1 MRTLEQII
9 AEINPNFQ
17 AQTKSLQQQQALIP
31 GQIRE
36 QETALGA
43 RKDSAFGDILSGARR
58 RGTGV
63 AFGGIPLAEQSKY
76 LATDYMPALANLRS
90 QGQQQAMSLQD
101 AILGINERR
110 DTLGQ
115 QIYQTEQDRAF
126 QASEAAKNRA
136 AQAAASAPADLSRYF
151 QQMQTQGQTQQSG
164 PRAVQTQPGSFG
176 FFDAANKPITAGMYA
191 RQTNQDIRDVLFD
204 MGSSGDATAT
214 QLYNQLRQV
223 PDNMFDKVL
232 AQVAPNY
239 QHIFNGYVTGAPKA
253 PLASQTPRATTTTP
267 TRQSSTF
274 SPYGSLSL
282 GGIR

>member
-1 MRTLEQII
+1 MARTLEQII

-17 AQTKSLQQQQALIP
+17 AQTKSLQDQQALIP
-31 GQIRE
+31 GQIQT

-136 AQAAASAPADLSRYF
+136 TQKSVYDYFNQAQQPQA
-151 QQMQTQGQTQQSG
+151 
-164 PRAVQTQPGSFG
+164 TQPTPTWGRNRDGG
-176 FFDAANKPITAGMYA
+176 FDFYDAGGKRITAGAYA
-191 RQTNQDIRDVLFD
+191 TQTKQDIRDVLYD
-204 MGSSGDATAT
+204 MGAEDQNAAK
-214 QLYNQLRQV
+214 LYNILRQI
-223 PDNMFDKVL
+223 PDNQINQAL
-232 AQVAPNY
+232 ARLTPDY
-239 QHIFNGYVTGAPKA
+239 QHILSGYALPAPFKALGGSNNVTAPKA
-253 PLASQTPRATTTTP
+253 TLPVATPKAATSYSP
-267 TRQSSTF
+267 F
-274 SPYGSLSL
+274 SNAYL